1 MAVVEED
8 QSGAKVVD
16 DEDDQVRNA
25 LKELKRER
33 NGARWRND
41 DQLSDDEWIEE
52 KYINRKQGKGG
63 QLLVLVLETKARRK
77 VLVWIERS

>member
-1 MAVVEED
+1 MAVVDED

-41 DQLSDDEWIEE
+41 DQLSDDEWIE
-52 KYINRKQGKGG
+52 KRYISRK
-63 QLLVLVLETKARRK
+63 
-77 VLVWIERS
+77 

>member
-1 MAVVEED
+1 MAVVDED

-52 KYINRKQGKGG
+52 RYINRK
-63 QLLVLVLETKARRK
+63 
-77 VLVWIERS
+77 

>member
-1 MAVVEED
+1 MAVVDED

-16 DEDDQVRNA
+16 DEDDQVRRA

-41 DQLSDDEWIEE
+41 DQLSDDECIEE
-52 KYINRKQGKGG
+52 RYINRK
-63 QLLVLVLETKARRK
+63 
-77 VLVWIERS
+77 

>member
-1 MAVVEED
+1 MAVVDED

-33 NGARWRND
+33 NGARWCND
-41 DQLSDDEWIEE
+41 DQLSDDERIEE
-52 KYINRKQGKGG
+52 K
-63 QLLVLVLETKARRK
+63 
-77 VLVWIERS
+77 